1 MICKYLVSGQHWDE
15 QFLVTCPAL
24 EKPWEGGDHLC
35 CPVKEIVVSFFP
47 FFFFFFFSF
56 MGKGD
61 FCLNRVFVALHFRE
75 SQKMFYVNDYEP

>member
-1 MICKYLVSGQHWDE
+1 MIRKHPVSGPHWDA
-15 QFLVTCPAL
+15 QFLVTCPAP

-47 FFFFFFFSF
+47 FFSFFFSF

-75 SQKMFYVNDYEP
+75 SQKMFYVNDYKP

>member
-1 MICKYLVSGQHWDE
+1 
-15 QFLVTCPAL
+15 
-24 EKPWEGGDHLC
+24 
-35 CPVKEIVVSFFP
+35 
-47 FFFFFFFSF
+47 

>member
-47 FFFFFFFSF
+47 FFFLFLIY
-56 MGKGD
+56 GKGRLLSQLSLCGIA
-61 FCLNRVFVALHFRE
+61 FQRVTENVLC
-75 SQKMFYVNDYEP
+75 K